1 SKSGGTVETNN
12 GLLEAKQ
19 AYAGQG
25 LEFSGYSVAITQEG
39 SKLDKIAL
47 SEGWLA
53 RFPMWDWVGGRTSVT
68 SAVGLLPAALQGIDI
83 DSFLQGA
90 AACDQATRK
99 AKLAENPAA
108 QMAAMWWIATGGKG
122 GTDLVILPYKD
133 RLQLLA
139 KYLQQLIMESL
150 GKEKDLDG
158 QLVNQ
163 GLAVFGNKGSTDQ
176 HSYVQ
181 QLLDG
186 PPNVLVTFVEVL
198 RDRSV
203 SSIQVQEDIT
213 SGDYLIAFLQGT
225 RRALT
230 ERGRNSITIT
240 IPEVSYYSLGVLIA
254 LFERTVGLYA
264 QMINVNAYHQP
275 AVEYGKK
282 GANLVVTLQ
291 RQVLAYLRS
300 KAGQAFSCEEI
311 AAAIGQEEET
321 ELIFKIL
328 EHAAHNPDHRV
339 KRHLV
344 EPIYLSKYSISSK

>member
-1 SKSGGTVETNN
+1 
-12 GLLEAKQ
+12 
-19 AYAGQG
+19 
-25 LEFSGYSVAITQEG
+25 
-39 SKLDKIAL
+39 
-47 SEGWLA
+47 
-53 RFPMWDWVGGRTSVT
+53 
-68 SAVGLLPAALQGIDI
+68 
-83 DSFLQGA
+83 
-90 AACDQATRK
+90 
-99 AKLAENPAA
+99 
-108 QMAAMWWIATGGKG
+108 
-122 GTDLVILPYKD
+122 
-133 RLQLLA
+133 
-139 KYLQQLIMESL
+139 MESL

-291 RQVLAYLRS
+291 RQVLALS
-300 KAGQAFSCEEI
+300 
-311 AAAIGQEEET
+311 
-321 ELIFKIL
+321 LIHIL
-328 EHAAHNPDHRV
+328 
-339 KRHLV
+339 K
-344 EPIYLSKYSISSK
+344 